1 MGIRSVSSSAVLD
14 GTLSR
19 RAVRPARRRA
29 RYGPP
34 VAALPSDTALAT
46 EAERLRELQ
55 RLLLPASLPP
65 VGCTEVAAGYRSHN
79 DDLKLGGD
87 WYDLVDRP
95 DDQVVAIV
103 GDVVGHGL
111 EQIGVMG
118 QLRAATNALARSCAE
133 PNQVLTYLDGFARDF
148 PGAAMTS
155 VIVLML
161 DGTTTGRVA
170 GAGHPPMLHVRGDG
184 VIDTICEGMRP
195 ALGFGVELAEPIRF
209 TYAVDDLLVLFTDG
223 LVERRGQSWDERVD
237 VVGRLVRD
245 HFEESCAE
253 IVRIVLD
260 EATTDSEDDIALM
273 VMRPRNHRAPDH
285 FLRRLDPPV
294 VVVT

>member
-1 MGIRSVSSSAVLD
+1 MSPDAVVPSTAASA
-14 GTLSR
+14 
-19 RAVRPARRRA
+19 
-29 RYGPP
+29 
-34 VAALPSDTALAT
+34 
-46 EAERLRELQ
+46 EAIRLRELQ
-55 RLLLPASLPP
+55 QLLLPSSLPP

-118 QLRAATNALARSCAE
+118 QLRAATNALGRSCAE
-133 PNQVLTYLDGFARDF
+133 PNDALAHLDGFTRDF
-148 PGAAMTS
+148 PGAAMAS
-155 VIVLML
+155 VIMLML

-170 GAGHPPMLHVRGDG
+170 SAGHPPLLHVRGDG
-184 VIDTICEGMRP
+184 SIATIGEGMRP
-195 ALGFGVELAEPIRF
+195 ALGFGVDLDEPIRF
-209 TYAVDDLLVLFTDG
+209 TYAVDDLLVMFTDG
-223 LVERRGQSWDERVD
+223 LVERRGQSWDD
-237 VVGRLVRD
+237 RLDKLGCLLRE
-245 HFEESCAE
+245 HFDASCAD

-260 EATTDSEDDIALM
+260 EAVEDSDDDIALM

-285 FLRRLDPPV
+285 FMRRLDVPV
-294 VVVT
+294 VVAQ